1 MISQYCKVLT
11 LVMVNKPFV
20 TVEEYFHRSFDGPE
34 PEYVD
39 GEVIERHLGSVPH
52 FKAQK
57 RLLRFFDPLEES
69 WSLFA
74 YTEVTLPRSPR
85 RYRVAD
91 IAVFIGDVPSG
102 KKYPTDP
109 PEIVIE
115 IVSEDDRHV
124 EILEKLADYHSWGA
138 KHIWLVDPWT
148 RKFFVYDAS
157 GLHEVPAFELP
168 EYNAKISVAEFFAD

>member
-1 MISQYCKVLT
+1 MGSKT
-11 LVMVNKPFV
+11 LV
-20 TVEEYFHRSFDGPE
+20 TVEEYLSRSFDGPE

-39 GEVIERHLGSVPH
+39 GEVIARHLGSTPH

-74 YTEVTLPRSPR
+74 YTEVTLRLSPR

-102 KKYPTDP
+102 KKYPADP
-109 PEIVIE
+109 PELSSRSCQRMTVTW
-115 IVSEDDRHV
+115 RFW
-124 EILEKLADYHSWGA
+124 KSWRNIIHGA
-138 KHIWLVDPWT
+138 SST
-148 RKFFVYDAS
+148 S
-157 GLHEVPAFELP
+157 G
-168 EYNAKISVAEFFAD
+168 S

>member
-1 MISQYCKVLT
+1 M
-11 LVMVNKPFV
+11 
-20 TVEEYFHRSFDGPE
+20 
-34 PEYVD
+34 D
-39 GEVIERHLGSVPH
+39 GEVIARHLGSTPH

-74 YTEVTLPRSPR
+74 YTEVTLRLSPR

-91 IAVFIGDVPSG
+91 IAVFSGDVPSG

-115 IVSEDDRHV
+115 IVSKDDRYV
-124 EILEKLADYHSWGA
+124 EILEKLAEYHTWGV

-148 RKFFVYDAS
+148 RKFSFYDGS
-157 GLHEVPAFELP
+157 GLHDVPAFELP
-168 EYNAKISVAEFFAD
+168 EYNAKISVAEVFAD